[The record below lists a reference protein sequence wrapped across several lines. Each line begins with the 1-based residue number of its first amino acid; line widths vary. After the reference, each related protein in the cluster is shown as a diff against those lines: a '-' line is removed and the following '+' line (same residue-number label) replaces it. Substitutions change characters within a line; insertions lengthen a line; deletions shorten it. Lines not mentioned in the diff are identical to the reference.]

1 MRRLD
6 AQDAVEAARNAEAQD
21 RSVGLVPFHNPD
33 QTSLREIARSV
44 RAEGA
49 LLDDTI
55 RCAVAV
61 DEGVDHLRVEP
72 AYAAPVAYA
81 CGIDDEGRTHDP
93 AVRAFQ
99 HQTLALVDVAQHLQ
113 LVHRERS
120 LTARRSET
128 LRSEERRGGKE
139 CGKTGRIWRWLE

>member
-21 RSVGLVPFHNPD
+21 RAVGLVPFHNPD
-33 QTSLREIARSV
+33 QTSLREIARGI

-81 CGIDDEGRTHDP
+81 CGIDDAG
-93 AVRAFQ
+93 
-99 HQTLALVDVAQHLQ
+99 
-113 LVHRERS
+113 
-120 LTARRSET
+120 RSEG
-128 LRSEERRGGKE
+128 RRGGEEGVRK
-139 CGKTGRIWRWLE
+139 GRYTWSPDNSKNK